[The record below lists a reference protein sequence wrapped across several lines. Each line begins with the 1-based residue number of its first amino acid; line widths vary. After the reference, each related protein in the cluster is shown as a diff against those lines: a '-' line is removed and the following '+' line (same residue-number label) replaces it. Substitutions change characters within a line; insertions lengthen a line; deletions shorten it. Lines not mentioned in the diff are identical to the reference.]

1 LFGRIDA
8 EKAGRNNTAR
18 NDQGTQKKSS
28 GKIAWQAPDH
38 ATSLT
43 TPCAAEM
50 RLRVVSAAS
59 SQKRLKLGPPGFEH
73 AFWPPSHLTRSPML
87 GYFHRLYSSFSY
99 GAIQHYRDAA
109 CPNGSVSGRRN
120 EI

>member
-59 SQKRLKLGPPGFEH
+59 SQKRLKLGPRDLSTHFG
-73 AFWPPSHLTRSPML
+73 
-87 GYFHRLYSSFSY
+87 RLP
-99 GAIQHYRDAA
+99 I
-109 CPNGSVSGRRN
+109 
-120 EI
+120 